1 MKNYRHGVTF
11 AEIMIGVL
19 IMGMALLP
27 IVRMLGGFSSGTK
40 SDRSE
45 AEALQFACDL
55 MDNILMKMEY
65 NPAQIASPAWQVLD
79 RGHTDI
85 RYQVLVRPVAW
96 PAIIKP
102 VIRYHPTCA
111 DGVEKTAL
119 AKLESDI
126 VSETRDLATIDKE
139 TVDRL
144 GLDASQN
151 NFDLCDI
158 KVIVDWKPKGTSDA
172 EFMKN
177 PIILISRK
185 ARL

>member
-1 MKNYRHGVTF
+1 MKIHQRGITF
-11 AEIMIGVL
+11 VEIMIGVF
-19 IMGMALLP
+19 IMAMAIIP
-27 IVRMLGGFSSGTK
+27 ISRMLSGVSSGTK

-45 AEALQFACDL
+45 AEAVQFACDL

-65 NPAQIASPAWQVLD
+65 NPAAIASPAWQIVE
-79 RGHTDI
+79 RGHTDL
-85 RYQVLVRPVAW
+85 RYQILVKPVAW
-96 PAIIKP
+96 ASIIKP
-102 VIRYHPTCA
+102 VIRYHAPCA
-111 DGVEKTAL
+111 DGVEKTASGQL
-119 AKLESDI
+119 DSDI
-126 VSETRDLATIDKE
+126 LSETRDLATIDKE

-144 GLDASQN
+144 GIDASQN

-158 KVIVDWKPKGTSDA
+158 KLIVDWKPKGTAAS